1 MKRTALASFLFAG
14 ALLATGV
21 IYQDA
26 NIKVTAVEN
35 THYAFHKGPAAGKFK
50 SYSYRFETPGS
61 VLVFM
66 GDSGPSDAVTE
77 LAKGADLLV
86 TQTSS
91 FQDRMKTMIENGRWQ
106 EMTPAEQ
113 ARITQQATRNITLE
127 QIGEMATRG
136 GVKTVV
142 LSHLSARADGSDDY
156 TPWAAE

>member
-1 MKRTALASFLFAG
+1 
-14 ALLATGV
+14 
-21 IYQDA
+21 
-26 NIKVTAVEN
+26 
-35 THYAFHKGPAAGKFK
+35 
-50 SYSYRFETPGS
+50 
-61 VLVFM
+61 
-66 GDSGPSDAVTE
+66 
-77 LAKGADLLV
+77 
-86 TQTSS
+86 
-91 FQDRMKTMIENGRWQ
+91 MKTMIENGRWQ